1 MTRLKLGSNCLRAA
15 KGRWFNPCTIHHYK
29 NGLFAR
35 LHTSHIASIQTPVR
49 KTWRNAGAR
58 GLVGASAAMNTL
70 WRIRTTLAVMTLV
83 ACTGGCAEMDRLH
96 NPKLQ
101 PLIYTGPFAVG
112 SDLDANLRVTKGNI
126 TGESLRMTVPVSGLF
141 VDIPGGHDPKLDFN
155 VNDELTFS
163 QSFRDEL
170 VRHHM
175 FKRVDLIP
183 LEVPSAPDARS
194 SPPVQ

>member
-1 MTRLKLGSNCLRAA
+1 
-15 KGRWFNPCTIHHYK
+15 
-29 NGLFAR
+29 
-35 LHTSHIASIQTPVR
+35 
-49 KTWRNAGAR
+49 
-58 GLVGASAAMNTL
+58 
-70 WRIRTTLAVMTLV
+70 
-83 ACTGGCAEMDRLH
+83 MDRLH

-126 TGESLRMTVPVSGLF
+126 TGESLRMTVPVGGLF

-194 SPPVQ
+194 SPPVQITLTFASSYHHGNNFHLTVTLNIEGGKEFTKRYEIHSSEGDTGWERANTDNFAGKAKAAVKLLNKLMPDVEGWILENVPPTERVTQ